1 MANGHG
7 GARPGAGRKR
17 KEAVEHQAS
26 RRSIVL
32 DVFDETAWR
41 DTITAWLALAK
52 DTPSVIYPLLP
63 YILGA
68 AKQEISI
75 TFDVD
80 ETAAELGAEYGVPAD
95 RVTSIVERLKAKKA
109 G

>member
-17 KEAVEHQAS
+17 QTTVEHQAS

-32 DVFDETAWR
+32 EVFDEQAWR
-41 DTITAWLALAK
+41 ETVIAWLALAK
-52 DTPSVIYPLLP
+52 ETPSVIYPLLP
-63 YILGA
+63 YILGG
-68 AKQEISI
+68 AKQEINVTGQI
-75 TFDVD
+75 EHVTIENARQV
-80 ETAAELGAEYGVPAD
+80 L
-95 RVTSIVERLKAKKA
+95 RVVGGTDGQRT

>member
-17 KEAVEHQAS
+17 RAAVVEQAS

-32 DVFDETAWR
+32 EVFEEDAWR
-41 DTITAWLALAK
+41 DTVKAWLVMAK

-68 AKQEISI
+68 AKVDVNVSGTIEHVKITEIRQALGI
-75 TFDVD
+75 VD
-80 ETAAELGAEYGVPAD
+80 IRELPAK
-95 RVTSIVERLKAKKA
+95 SEA